1 MRSHEIFQR
10 MSPAFAGKIF
20 QWLQT
25 EERPV
30 YKAAIQGLANQR
42 NLRGVFIERKPPAE
56 RFPWMQA
63 AFARRVS
70 DSLASHVL
78 QAWLLGANKEM
89 LCDFLDALEI
99 KHADDGT
106 VDELPQDVAKEKISA
121 AVERLLAKY
130 PAENVAVYLHAFRD
144 MDSTV
149 QWPALDQILAEEAR
163 LAFGN
168 PKSQNPNPK
177 QIPSSNIED
186 RNS

>member
-1 MRSHEIFQR
+1 MKSHEIFQK
-10 MSPAFAGKIF
+10 MSPALAAEIF
-20 QWLQT
+20 TFLQT
-25 EERPV
+25 EQKPV

-63 AFARRVS
+63 AFARKIS

-78 QAWLLGANKEM
+78 QAWLLGANKQM

-106 VDELPQDVAKEKISA
+106 VDELPAELPKGKIAA
-121 AVERLLAKY
+121 AVDRLLGKY
-130 PAENVAVYLHAFRD
+130 PAENVAAYLHAFRD

-149 QWPALDQILAEEAR
+149 QWPGLDEILAAEPR
-163 LAFGN
+163 LKLGATM
-168 PKSQNPNPK
+168 P
-177 QIPSSNIED
+177 
-186 RNS
+186 

>member
-1 MRSHEIFQR
+1 MKSHEIFQG
-10 MSPAFAGKIF
+10 MSPALAAQMFS
-20 QWLQT
+20 WLQT
-25 EERPV
+25 EQKPV

-63 AFARRVS
+63 AFARKIS

-89 LCDFLDALEI
+89 LCDFLDALDI
-99 KHADDGT
+99 KHAEDGT
-106 VDELPQDVAKEKISA
+106 VDELPADLPSDKLAA
-121 AVERLLAKY
+121 AVERLLGKY

-149 QWPALDQILAEEAR
+149 QWPALDAILAEEPR
-163 LAFGN
+163 L
-168 PKSQNPNPK
+168 KL
-177 QIPSSNIED
+177 
-186 RNS
+186 